1 MSARFLIF
9 LAAYLSAPAALAG
22 DVNDGFSGFRAACGA
37 EFKPE
42 WAPELKTGR
51 LFTRSSVKNLAD
63 LREMTDVVCP
73 AYLAHRND
81 GNAIRRF
88 TAKKIVSVDTSPVVE
103 RVGNRLLRFLETEF
117 AAQHAAFAELE
128 IDFAA
133 TRCGQHMQ
141 ATEQRVKAR
150 LQKIK
155 EATAALTAKCFQ
167 LNDQL
172 DAKAQAKGKSAYDA
186 KVERLPANA
195 QAPGGQAAGSRG
207 SDITGVREDKA
218 KRR

>member
-1 MSARFLIF
+1 MSARFLPLLIAC
-9 LAAYLSAPAALAG
+9 LAAPAASAG
-22 DVNDGFSGFRAACGA
+22 GVNDGFGSFRSACGA
-37 EFKPE
+37 EFKQE

-81 GNAIRRF
+81 GDAIRRF

-103 RVGNRLLRFLETEF
+103 RVGNRLLGFLEREL
-117 AAQHAAFAELE
+117 AAQRAAFAEAG
-128 IDFAA
+128 IDFGA

-141 ATEQRVKAR
+141 ATEQKVKAR

-155 EATAALTAKCFQ
+155 EATSALTAKCFQ
-167 LNDQL
+167 LNDSL
-172 DAKAQAKGKSAYDA
+172 DAKSQAKAKSAYDA

-195 QAPGGQAAGSRG
+195 QTPARG
-207 SDITGVREDKA
+207 SDITGVKEDKA
-218 KRR
+218 KR